1 MENKEKVY
9 SYSRLGCFEGCK
21 YSYFLNYVLDKEK
34 LAEMGIV
41 KKDNIYSFLGGKTHE
56 ILEDLQQHKIDTES
70 AVRIFKDAVDE
81 AEFLGHKWISEK
93 VKHNYCESIV
103 HYLEN
108 WQEIPGQCE
117 LEKEFLIEI
126 DGIKIRGFID
136 ILSRQGNVVDIFDYK
151 TSSKFTKR
159 DLPEYGRQLVLYA
172 LAVQQIYPEVEIG
185 TIAWHMLK
193 YAKVG
198 RKVELRA
205 DVDLLAEFEPFVQ
218 EYVYNEETIQ
228 DLKDYVKTRVEEIES
243 LSNNEE
249 DYPPKVDY
257 FFCSKLCDFGDCC
270 KYFNS

>member
-9 SYSRLGCFEGCK
+9 SYSRLSCFDGCK
-21 YSYFLNYVLDKEK
+21 YSYFLSYIEDKEK
-34 LAEMGIV
+34 LEKMGIV
-41 KKDNIYSFLGGKTHE
+41 KKDNIYSFPGGKTHE
-56 ILEDLQQHKIDTES
+56 IIEQLQQDNITNEQAVQIFEDTVE
-70 AVRIFKDAVDE
+70 E
-81 AEFLGHKWISEK
+81 AEFLGHVWISEK
-93 VKHNYCESIV
+93 VKDNYCQSII

-108 WQEIPGQCE
+108 WQKIPGQCE
-117 LEKEFLIEI
+117 LEKEFLIDI

-151 TSSKFTKR
+151 TSSKFAKK

-218 EYVYNEETIQ
+218 EYIYNEETINE
-228 DLKDYVKTRVEEIES
+228 LRTYVKDRVQAIEALGTDEE
-243 LSNNEE
+243 N
-249 DYPPKVDY
+249 YPPKVEY

>member
-1 MENKEKVY
+1 MENKERVY

-21 YSYFLNYVLDKEK
+21 YSYYLGYILDKQK
-34 LAEMGIV
+34 LEEMGIV

-56 ILEDLQQHKIDTES
+56 ILEDLQQDKIDNES

-81 AEFLGHKWISEK
+81 AEFLGHVWISEK
-93 VKHNYCESIV
+93 VKNNYCDSII

-108 WQEIPGQCE
+108 WQKIPGQCE

-126 DGIKIRGFID
+126 DGIKIKGFID
-136 ILSRQGNVVDIFDYK
+136 ILSRQGDVVDIFDYK
-151 TSSKFTKR
+151 TSSKFSKR

-205 DVDLLAEFEPFVQ
+205 DVDMLADFEPYVQ
-218 EYVYNEETIQ
+218 EYFYNEETIE
-228 DLKDYVKTRVEEIES
+228 DLKNYIKTRVAEIES
-243 LSNNEE
+243 LGTEE
-249 DYPPKVDY
+249 ENFPPKVDF
-257 FFCSKLCDFGDCC
+257 FFCSKLCDFGDSC